1 MVSLIVEDDDTS
13 RMVLQRYLMPYGET
27 HTASNGPDAVA
38 AFADSLVK
46 GNAFDLVCLDIMLP
60 GMNGQQVLA
69 EIRAMEDIIVPAPV
83 KTARVI
89 MTTALSDKENIMM
102 ALPQCDAYLVKPVQR
117 SDLMFYLKKFGLV
130 A

>member
-1 MVSLIVEDDDTS
+1 
-13 RMVLQRYLMPYGET
+13 MPYGET

>member
-13 RMVLQRYLMPYGET
+13 RLILQRYLMPYGET
-27 HTASNGPDAVA
+27 HTASNGLDAVA

-46 GNAFDLVCLDIMLP
+46 GHGFDLVCLDIMLP

-69 EIRAMEDIIVPAPV
+69 EIRGLEDLIVPAPV

>member
-13 RMVLQRYLMPYGET
+13 RMVLQRYLMPYGDT
-27 HTASNGPDAVA
+27 HTASDGQEAVA
-38 AFADSLVK
+38 AFADNLVR
-46 GNAFDLVCLDIMLP
+46 GESFDLVCLDIMLP
-60 GMNGQQVLA
+60 GMGGQQVLA
-69 EIRAMEDIIVPAPV
+69 EIRAMEELIVPPPV